1 MAADQEHTPGEPAL
15 KLKGRVA
22 LITGG
27 GTGIGAAT
35 ARLFAEEGAA
45 VCVAGRRNAP
55 LEGVVAAIRDDGGR
69 ALAVAGDVSVTED
82 CIRIVEKATS
92 AFGRIDVLVNNAG
105 TATLMDAHETTDDL
119 WDRTIATNLSGA
131 FRMIRAVLPGMIS
144 REAGSIV
151 NVSSILGQSGMK
163 RSAAYGASKA
173 GLDQLTRI
181 LAVEY
186 ADRGIRVNAVAP
198 AWVDTPM
205 TESVQAHAAM
215 YERLKKKHPMGRF
228 GAPEE
233 VAQAVLFLAGDQ
245 STFTTGSVLMVDG
258 GWSAA

>member
-1 MAADQEHTPGEPAL
+1 M
-15 KLKGRVA
+15 KLDGRVA

-35 ARLFAEEGAA
+35 ARLFAEEGAV
-45 VCVAGRRNAP
+45 VCVTGRREAP
-55 LEGVVAAIRDDGGR
+55 LKEVVTEITEKGGR
-69 ALAVAGDVSVTED
+69 AIQVAGDVSITED
-82 CIRIVEKATS
+82 CHRMVDKTQAT
-92 AFGRIDVLVNNAG
+92 FGPIDILVNNAG
-105 TATLMDAHETTDDL
+105 TATLMDADETTDEL
-119 WDRTIATNLSGA
+119 WDQTIATNLSGA
-131 FRMIRAVLPGMIS
+131 FRMIRAVLPAMIP
-144 REAGSIV
+144 RKTGSIV

-173 GLDQLTRI
+173 GLEQLTRI

-228 GAPEE
+228 GVPEE
-233 VAQAVLFLAGDQ
+233 VAQAILFLASDQ
-245 STFTTGSVLMVDG
+245 ASFTTGSVLMVDG